1 MRYRYQVNLAGVLY
15 LVITLL
21 VGLAATIRPN
31 NILVWVFG
39 LLLAL
44 IAISGFVSG
53 ASLYRMSARRVDP
66 GHGRVGRPLVIR
78 YAVRSGSRRVPL
90 FDLTVSELEGDS
102 SSDWSRFSRPDPAW
116 LMHVGPNEVAHGESV
131 LVPNRRGRMRMD
143 RFVASS
149 SFPFGLLGKKV
160 IISQP
165 LEALVHPSTIPLSAG
180 AIDRLFAGGGDGD
193 RSGRSVG
200 MVGEYAGLREYR
212 SGDSIRSIAWKRS
225 RSNDMPIV
233 VQRATPSPRRM
244 QLLLDLRRS
253 TEELRLP
260 EGVEAR
266 DREEAAITLVASIA
280 ETVILAG
287 GEVGLRVAGTNI
299 PDVQP
304 QSGRRHLDR
313 LLTMLAGIELDESR
327 TAENFAIPALR
338 SGVLVVVHVDRVDPG
353 FGHDAAVHLLPASL
367 DTLKRDQGDSQGE
380 TVPAMDATVR
390 SKGAVA

>member
-1 MRYRYQVNLAGVLY
+1 MRYRYQVNFAGILY
-15 LVITLL
+15 LLITLL

-39 LLLAL
+39 LLLSL

-66 GHGRVGRPLVIR
+66 GHGRVGRPLVVR

-90 FDLTVSELEGDS
+90 FDLTVSELPGESG
-102 SSDWSRFSRPDPAW
+102 SDWSRFSRPDPAW

-131 LVPNRRGRMRMD
+131 LVPGRRGRMRMD

-149 SFPFGLLGKKV
+149 SFPFGLLGKRV
-160 IISQP
+160 IVSQP
-165 LEALVHPSTIPLSAG
+165 LETLVHPSTIPLSTS
-180 AIDRLFAGGGDGD
+180 AIDRLFVGAGDGD
-193 RSGRSVG
+193 RSGRHVG
-200 MVGEYAGLREYR
+200 MTGEYAGLREYR

-225 RSNDMPIV
+225 RSEETPIV
-233 VQRATPSPRRM
+233 VQRAAPSPRRM

-253 TEELRLP
+253 TEDLRLAD
-260 EGVEAR
+260 GDDAR

-313 LLTMLAGIELDESR
+313 VLTMLAGIELDEPRYADRVSV
-327 TAENFAIPALR
+327 PAHR

-353 FGHDAAVHLLPASL
+353 LGHDSAVHLLPASIDNL
-367 DTLKRDQGDSQGE
+367 RTGQDE
-380 TVPAMDATVR
+380 TMVPSSSSAASPIR

>member
-1 MRYRYQVNLAGVLY
+1 MKYRYQVNLAGVLY
-15 LVITLL
+15 LAITLL

-39 LLLAL
+39 LLLSL
-44 IAISGFVSG
+44 IAISGYVSG

-66 GHGRVGRPLVIR
+66 GHGRVGRPLIVR
-78 YAVRSGSRRVPL
+78 YAVRSGSRRLPL
-90 FDLTVSELEGDS
+90 FDLTVAEVPGESTA
-102 SSDWSRFSRPDPAW
+102 DWSRFSRPDPAW
-116 LMHVGPNEVAHGESV
+116 LMHVGPNEVTHAESV
-131 LVPNRRGRMRMD
+131 LVPDRRGRMRMD

-165 LEALVHPSTIPLSAG
+165 LETLVHPSTIPLSTE
-180 AIDRLFAGGGDGD
+180 AIDRLFSGGGDGE

-200 MVGEYAGLREYR
+200 MIGEYAGLREYR

-225 RSNDMPIV
+225 RSDELPTV
-233 VQRATPSPRRM
+233 VQRAMPSPRRM
-244 QLLLDLRRS
+244 QLLLDLRR
-253 TEELRLP
+253 TTDQLRLS
-260 EGVEAR
+260 EGEGAR

-287 GEVGLRVAGTNI
+287 GEVGLRVAGMDS
-299 PDVQP
+299 PDLQP

-313 LLTMLAGIELDESR
+313 MLTTLAGIELDDPR
-327 TAENFAIPALR
+327 FPTKLAIPAPR

-353 FGHDAAVHLLPASL
+353 LGHDAAIHLLPSSIEA
-367 DTLKRDQGDSQGE
+367 LKKDREQQRQPDIPGTDH
-380 TVPAMDATVR
+380 AFD

>member
-1 MRYRYQVNLAGVLY
+1 MRYRYQVNVAGILY

-66 GHGRVGRPLVIR
+66 GHGRVGRPLVVR

-90 FDLTVSELEGDS
+90 FDLTISEIPGDS
-102 SSDWSRFSRPDPAW
+102 ASDWSRFSRPDPAW
-116 LMHVGPNEVAHGESV
+116 LMHVGPNEVTHGESV
-131 LVPNRRGRMRMD
+131 LVPSRRGRMRMG

-160 IISQP
+160 IVDQP
-165 LEALVHPSTIPLSAG
+165 LETLIHPSTVPLSTE
-180 AIDRLFAGGGDGD
+180 AIDRLFVGGTDGE

-200 MVGEYAGLREYR
+200 MIGEYAGLREYR
-212 SGDSIRSIAWKRS
+212 SGDSIRSIAWKRA
-225 RSNDMPIV
+225 RSNDVPIV

-244 QLLLDLRRS
+244 QLLLDLRRP
-253 TEELRLP
+253 TQELRLT
-260 EGVEAR
+260 EGINAR
-266 DREEAAITLVASIA
+266 NHEEAAITLAASIA

-287 GEVGLRVAGTNI
+287 GEVGLRVAGANI

-313 LLTMLAGIELDESR
+313 LLTMLAGIELDEPRLVGSP
-327 TAENFAIPALR
+327 AIPSLR
-338 SGVLVVVHVDRVDPG
+338 SGVLVVVHVDRVDPN
-353 FGHDAAVHLLPASL
+353 FGHDDAVHLLPASL
-367 DTLKRDQGDSQGE
+367 DALRRDREESRAEGISVTEE
-380 TVPAMDATVR
+380 TASPR
-390 SKGAVA
+390 GAVA